1 MKKYWN
7 IYKVFLANSFSV
19 EAQYRKHIVL
29 NLFTNLAY
37 MGLVFLTI
45 HILFQYA
52 EAIGNWTKG
61 EVFLLSTI
69 WIIVDEICILFF
81 EPNIRS
87 IPDKVTRGELD
98 LYFTKPVNSLFLI
111 TAEKIQLNNLYKLV
125 IQFGILGF
133 ILNYFQIDL
142 DLISI
147 LLSIFLIGCSSIIL
161 YSVLLFLN
169 TLSFW
174 FYKIDNINGAWFTFY
189 DFGKYPLNILPKF
202 MKILFLTAIP
212 IAYTAYFPTQALLG
226 KISPTVLFFVFGM
239 TLIFFVLS
247 LLFWRHAVKSYTSAS
262 S

>member
-1 MKKYWN
+1 MKKYWK
-7 IYKVFLANSFSV
+7 IYKIFLANSFSI

-52 EAIGNWTKG
+52 NAIGNWSKG
-61 EVFLLSTI
+61 EVFLLSTV
-69 WIIVDEICILFF
+69 WILVDEIFILFF
-81 EPNIRS
+81 EPNIRN
-87 IPDKVTRGELD
+87 IPNKVTQGELD

-111 TAEKIQLNNLYKLV
+111 TAEKIQLNNIYKL
-125 IQFGILGF
+125 IMEFAILGF
-133 ILNYFQIDL
+133 ILNHFQIDL
-142 DLISI
+142 DLIGI
-147 LLSIFLIGCSSIIL
+147 LLAIFLIGCSLLIL

-174 FYKIDNINGAWFTFY
+174 FYKIENINAAWFTFY

-202 MKILFLTAIP
+202 MRVLFLTAVP
-212 IAYTAYFPTQALLG
+212 IAYTAYFPTQALLHRLPLESVFFILG
-226 KISPTVLFFVFGM
+226 MSIVLFF
-239 TLIFFVLS
+239 LS
-247 LLFWRHAVKSYTSAS
+247 LLFWKHAVKYYTSAS